1 MSGIGLITSVVWK
14 LRTPR
19 RKVLTMEAAFVDDL
33 VLPLFGIAKNPHF
46 LAAPATGGTN
56 HVLVLE

>member
-1 MSGIGLITSVVWK
+1 M
-14 LRTPR
+14 
-19 RKVLTMEAAFVDDL
+19 LTMETAFVDDL
-33 VLPLFGIAKNPHF
+33 VLPLFGIAKIPHF